1 MTRTNKSTS
10 PLITVPRAEAIAR
23 LNDKLR
29 QTGTGGVIVV
39 TNGVRALPHF
49 DAALLLRALASFN
62 GFDADNDPHGER
74 DFGDVQLAG
83 TDLLWKIDCYDL
95 DMLYGSPDPADP
107 SVTHRVLT
115 VMLPCEY

>member
-1 MTRTNKSTS
+1 MSRTNKSIS

-39 TNGVRALPHF
+39 TSGVRALPDF
-49 DAALLLRALASFN
+49 DAALLLHALVAYN

-83 TDLLWKIDCYDL
+83 TYLLWKIDGYDL

-115 VMLPCEY
+115 VMLPSEY